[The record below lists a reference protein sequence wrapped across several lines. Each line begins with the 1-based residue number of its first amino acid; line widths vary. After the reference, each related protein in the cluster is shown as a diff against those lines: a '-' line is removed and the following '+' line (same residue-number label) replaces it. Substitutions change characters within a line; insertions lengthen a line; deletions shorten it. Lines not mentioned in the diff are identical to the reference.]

1 MYSGASWRLDI
12 RGLQKK
18 AQQQRDENNRRHF
31 IHHGLTPTPE
41 RSSYQLQSA
50 SLFTG
55 NLKINGRFN
64 SSVLDDKIYNSLLH
78 VIRKC
83 VRIPSV
89 LKVIQV
95 ADSG

>member
-1 MYSGASWRLDI
+1 MTAT
-12 RGLQKK
+12 
-18 AQQQRDENNRRHF
+18 H
-31 IHHGLTPTPE
+31 E

-50 SLFTG
+50 SSFTG

-64 SSVLDDKIYNSLLH
+64 SFVLDDKIYNSLLR

-89 LKVIQV
+89 LDVIQV
-95 ADSG
+95 ADTADVYQTEL